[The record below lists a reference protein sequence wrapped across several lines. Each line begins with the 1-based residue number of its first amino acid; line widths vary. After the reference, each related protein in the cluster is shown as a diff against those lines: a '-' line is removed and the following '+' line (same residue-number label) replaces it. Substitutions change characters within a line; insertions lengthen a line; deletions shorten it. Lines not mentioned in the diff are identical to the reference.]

1 MTRAVVFAYHDVGV
15 RCLSVLLAHGV
26 DVGLV
31 VTHQDNPNENI
42 WFQSVA
48 ALARLH
54 GIPIVTPD
62 DPNSDALLQ
71 QVRSLAPRFLF
82 SFYYRSMLG
91 PALLSLVEGRA
102 YNMHGSLLPQYRGR
116 VPVNWAIINGE
127 RHTGATLHE
136 MVEKPDAGRIVDQQA
151 VPILPN
157 DLAVDVFRKVT
168 TAAEIVLDRSLP
180 ALLAGTA
187 VLRAQDL
194 ASGKYYGGRRPED
207 GRIDWTW
214 DALRIHNLVRA
225 VAPPYPGAYADVA
238 GRRLEIL
245 QTYYR
250 GTRGGRGSGPA
261 LRAQDGELL
270 LTGADGVELMVLAAR
285 LDGVA
290 LTPENFTRV
299 AGGDR
304 LSFARIEQ

>member
-15 RCLSVLLAHGV
+15 RCLAVLLAHGV

-31 VTHQDNPNENI
+31 VTHQDNANENI

-54 GIPIVTPD
+54 GIPVATPD
-62 DPNSDALLQ
+62 DPNTDAFTQ

-116 VPVNWAIINGE
+116 VPVNWAIIHGE

-136 MVEKPDAGRIVDQQA
+136 MVEKPDAGRIVDQEA

-168 TAAEIVLDRSLP
+168 TAAEIVLDRCLP

-194 ASGKYYGGRRPED
+194 AAGRYYGGRRPED

-225 VAPPYPGAYADVA
+225 VAPPYPGAYADVG

-250 GTRGGRGSGPA
+250 GAKRGMDSGPA
-261 LRAQDGELL
+261 LRAHGGALL
-270 LTGADGVELMVLAAR
+270 LMGADGIELTVLDAR
-285 LDGVA
+285 LDGIA
-290 LTPENFTRV
+290 LTPENFSRV
-299 AGGDR
+299 AGTDR
-304 LSFARIEQ
+304 LSLAQAQQ